1 MVMIQWYP
9 GHMEKARRD
18 MLEAI
23 KVVDLIVEIRDARIP
38 NASRNPLLDQMG
50 QGKPRLIILS
60 KADLADERWTACW
73 TEALR
78 RDDCPIKAMDLAH
91 DGHAKKEVLAMLHG
105 LGEAKIARMKRRG
118 ITPRALRAL
127 VCGIPNAGK
136 SILINRI
143 SGKNSAH
150 TENRPGI
157 TRALA
162 WIHADPMMDLLDTP
176 GVLWPRFDTPRTGS
190 LLAAT
195 GAVNETIFNLQ
206 DVALDTIHVLRDLYP
221 GILEAIY
228 DAPAHIRT
236 DHMLEAIALKRHAVK
251 ENNAPDVE
259 RAAGIFIHEFRS
271 GSLGRFTL
279 ERPDDKNL
287 HQ

>member
-18 MLEAI
+18 MLQAI
-23 KVVDLIVEIRDARIP
+23 QVVDLIVEIRDARIP
-38 NASRNPLLDQMG
+38 DASRNPLLDQMG
-50 QGKPRLIILS
+50 QGKPRLILLS
-60 KADLADERWTACW
+60 KADLADDAWTARW
-73 TEALR
+73 AEVLK
-78 RDDCPIKAMDLAH
+78 RDDCMVRAMDLAH
-91 DGHAKKEVLAMLHG
+91 DPHVKKEVLAMLHR

-118 ITPRALRAL
+118 ICPRPLRAL

-136 SILINRI
+136 STLINRI

-150 TENRPGI
+150 TENRPGV

-162 WIHADPMMDLLDTP
+162 WIHADPTMDLLDTP
-176 GVLWPRFDTPRTGS
+176 GVLWPRFDTPKMGS
-190 LLAAT
+190 LLAST
-195 GAVNETIFNLQ
+195 GAITETILHLQ
-206 DVALDTIHVLRDLYP
+206 DVAMDTIHVLRDLYP
-221 GILEAIY
+221 GILEAAY
-228 DAPAHIRT
+228 DAPIHIRT

-251 ENNAPDVE
+251 ENHMPDLE

-279 ERPDDKNL
+279 ERPYAKDV
-287 HQ
+287 QQ